1 VVDNCSA
8 CPMEQQSVPVQLAG
22 IVGKLRDEHVG
33 EMFHSVDVVA
43 IGCDELNVVAFECFP

>member
-1 VVDNCSA
+1 
-8 CPMEQQSVPVQLAG
+8 MEQQSVPVQLAG